1 MIYLIS
7 STMIFFQESLTGHME
22 IRVQNLIQHITYN
35 ASAPLKNC
43 LAKSHMKQTRCMNKL
58 YLLRKF
64 KRLLKTSFNLRSI
77 YNL

>member
-35 ASAPLKNC
+35 ASAPLKIAWQN
-43 LAKSHMKQTRCMNKL
+43 HT
-58 YLLRKF
+58 
-64 KRLLKTSFNLRSI
+64 
-77 YNL
+77 